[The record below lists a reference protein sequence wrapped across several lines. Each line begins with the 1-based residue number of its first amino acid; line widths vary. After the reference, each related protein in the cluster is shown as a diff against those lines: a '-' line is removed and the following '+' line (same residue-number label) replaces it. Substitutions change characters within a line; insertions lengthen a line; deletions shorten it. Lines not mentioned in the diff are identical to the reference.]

1 MELSEV
7 EFSTVM
13 VDDVQGDDSL
23 IEAEARKRLF
33 GRAVGKW
40 MENEGNEKEVSGFGN
55 ERVLVK
61 RGNEMV
67 CIFEVE
73 I

>member
-13 VDDVQGDDSL
+13 VDDVEGDDSL
-23 IEAEARKRLF
+23 VEAEARKRLF

-40 MENEGNEKEVSGFGN
+40 MENGGREVSGFGN
-55 ERVLVK
+55 ESVLVR
-61 RGNEMV
+61 RGSEMV
-67 CIFEVE
+67 CIFGVGN
-73 I
+73 